1 MKLESK
7 MMLWS
12 DRKIAPGEEEPFQ
25 PYMTPYLL
33 PGDQVRGCV
42 IVLPGGGYRVRA
54 DHEGGPV
61 AERFNALGF
70 HAFVVEYRVAP
81 YVYPAPQEDALRAIK
96 IVRAHAA
103 EWKINPSKIAILGFS
118 AGGHLACSTGIVY
131 DEVAADNGDECDAVS
146 ARPDAMIL
154 CYPVITCQEG
164 KAHFGSFEC
173 LLGGNDRAA
182 FAPCSWET
190 WVTASTPPAFLWH
203 TSEDPAVPVE
213 NSLEFALAM
222 RRQKLPFELHV
233 FPYGHHGLGL
243 GTKEEYAEVRRW
255 PELAGTWLEKMGF

>member
-1 MKLESK
+1 
-7 MMLWS
+7 
-12 DRKIAPGEEEPFQ
+12 
-25 PYMTPYLL
+25 
-33 PGDQVRGCV
+33 
-42 IVLPGGGYRVRA
+42 
-54 DHEGGPV
+54 
-61 AERFNALGF
+61 
-70 HAFVVEYRVAP
+70 
-81 YVYPAPQEDALRAIK
+81 
-96 IVRAHAA
+96 
-103 EWKINPSKIAILGFS
+103 
-118 AGGHLACSTGIVY
+118 
-131 DEVAADNGDECDAVS
+131 
-146 ARPDAMIL
+146 MIL

-190 WVTASTPPAFLWH
+190 RVTASTPPAFLWH
-203 TSEDPAVPVE
+203 TSEDSAVPVE

-255 PELAGTWLEKMGF
+255 SELAGTWLEKMGF